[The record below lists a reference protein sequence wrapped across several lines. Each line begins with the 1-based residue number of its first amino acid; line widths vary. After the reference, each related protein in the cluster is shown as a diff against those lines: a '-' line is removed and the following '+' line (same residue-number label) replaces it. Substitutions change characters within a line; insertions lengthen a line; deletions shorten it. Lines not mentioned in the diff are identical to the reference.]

1 MKLIIKKNQAD
12 KKGLFGGNKG
22 VNFSLTTKVIL
33 TPEEQELI
41 RKYKVEN
48 EVLISTESG
57 ERTTIQDMVNGKSI
71 TTQDIGTLQN
81 NEDVAINVCKKFKN
95 YLNVLRSFG
104 GDYIL
109 DFKDDGIYTDD
120 GVKLDI

>member
-12 KKGLFGGNKG
+12 KKGLFGSNKG
-22 VNFSLTTKVIL
+22 VNFSLSTKVVL

-41 RKYKVEN
+41 SKYKVEN
-48 EVLISTESG
+48 EILMTNDSG
-57 ERTTIQDMVNGKSI
+57 QRTTIQDMVNGQSI

-81 NEDVAINVCKKFKN
+81 NEDVAIGVCKKFKN

-104 GDYIL
+104 GEYVL
-109 DFKDDGIYTDD
+109 DFKDDGIYT
-120 GVKLDI
+120 GNGEKLSV